1 MENLHTKWSLRSA
14 SLVAALLIAFGIG
27 SYFLLEH
34 QNKKALQANLHP
46 TEDLNCFPIVEPTRK
61 YGLVLDTFQITEGEI
76 ESGMFFGDLLQDHK
90 LTYANIESIVQ
101 ATKEEFDAGKLR
113 VGKKYTILTSDTAQ
127 AADYFV
133 YEPSVYEYIIIDLKE
148 QVAEVVERPITTN
161 QKTSAG
167 IIESSLWNAMVGNGM
182 SFELAARMEDA
193 LQWSLDFHHV
203 QKGDQFKLVYD
214 EKYIE
219 GEAVGVG
226 DLHMAYYK
234 TGADEYHAIYFKS
247 ENEAHEGYYDLKG
260 QPMKKG
266 FLRAPVKYARI
277 SSSYNLRRFHPV
289 LKRTRPH
296 YGTDYAAP
304 YGTPIYAVGDGVVS
318 RSGRTRGNGNFVKI
332 KHDDTYQTQYLHMQK
347 FAEGMKV
354 GKHVKQ
360 GEVIGY
366 VGSTGLATGPHVC
379 FRFWMDGKQVNH
391 LNLKFPPAK
400 PLPVEVMPE
409 FETLRDTYLEEMEK
423 VPFTTIATTKS
434 EEEENDLEENSGQS
448 IN

>member
-1 MENLHTKWSLRSA
+1 MENLHERWSARSILIA
-14 SLVAALLIAFGIG
+14 VVVLVAVASGT
-27 SYFLLEH
+27 YFIWEH
-34 QNKKALQANLHP
+34 QEKEALQATLVP
-46 TEDLNCFPIVEPTRK
+46 TEIVDDFPIVEPTRK
-61 YGLVLDTFQITEGEI
+61 YGFVIDTFQVTEGEI

-90 LTYANIESIVQ
+90 VSYAEIESIVQ
-101 ATKEEFDAGKLR
+101 NTKEEFDAGKLR
-113 VGKKYTILTSDTAQ
+113 VGKKYTILTSDTTQ
-127 AADYFV
+127 AADYFI
-133 YEPSVYEYIIIDLKE
+133 YEPNVYEYIVIDLNK
-148 QVAEVVERPITTN
+148 QSAKVEKRPVTID

-167 IIESSLWNAMVGNGM
+167 MIESSLWNAMVGNGM
-182 SFELAARMEDA
+182 SFELAALMEDA

-203 QKGDQFKLVYD
+203 QKGDQFKLIYD

-219 GEAVGVG
+219 GEAVGIG

-234 TGADEYHAIYFKS
+234 TGGDEYHAIYFKS
-247 ENEAHEGYYDLKG
+247 EDEEHEGYYDLKG

-277 SSSYNLRRFHPV
+277 SSKYNLRRFHPV

-318 RSGRTRGNGNFVKI
+318 RAGRTKGNGNFVKI

-347 FAEGMKV
+347 FASGMKV

-379 FRFWMDGKQVNH
+379 FRFWMNDKQVNH

-400 PLPVEVMPE
+400 PLPDTILPDFEQLRDQYLANLNTVEFPTIMVEEEVAAEP
-409 FETLRDTYLEEMEK
+409 FAETLGN
-423 VPFTTIATTKS
+423 P
-434 EEEENDLEENSGQS
+434 
-448 IN
+448 